1 MHVILDQSSKF
12 PTSKKSKL
20 ESAADMD
27 WGKHLI
33 QYSLKNFADP
43 CLVNVREQ
51 WNAAAVVT
59 AELLIIYEEIV
70 G

>member
-1 MHVILDQSSKF
+1 
-12 PTSKKSKL
+12 
-20 ESAADMD
+20 MD

-33 QYSLKNFADP
+33 QYSLKNFEDP